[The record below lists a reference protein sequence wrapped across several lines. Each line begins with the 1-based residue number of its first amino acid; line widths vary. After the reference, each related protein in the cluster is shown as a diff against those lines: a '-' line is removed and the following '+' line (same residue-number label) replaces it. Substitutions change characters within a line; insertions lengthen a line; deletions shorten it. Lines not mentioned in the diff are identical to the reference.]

1 MNHDEAKQILL
12 LYRPGTTD
20 AEDPDTAAA
29 LSLAKADPELS
40 RWLEAHCARQTALRE
55 KFRQL
60 PVLAG
65 LKEQIIS
72 EEAAKAKAASRREK
86 IVGLSAVAAI
96 VIALMTIGFLVLPHK
111 PAAPEANTTLAEY
124 KSEMAGRA
132 LSYYGMDLTTND
144 AAQIQAYLAKNQAPS
159 DYALPAALQKVAM
172 TGCAIQSWQ
181 NSRASMICFNTG
193 KLPQGG
199 QHSDLWLFVVDRT
212 TVKDSPLIA
221 SPQFDQVNGLTTVA
235 WTQGNNLY
243 LLGAKSDEGT
253 LKKFL

>member
-1 MNHDEAKQILL
+1 MNNDEAKQILL
-12 LYRPGTTD
+12 LYRPGTSD

-29 LSLAKADPELS
+29 LALAKADSELS
-40 RWLEAHCARQTALRE
+40 RWLEEHCARQVALRE

-72 EEAAKAKAASRREK
+72 EGAAKAKAVSRREK
-86 IVGLSAVAAI
+86 ITGLAAVAAI
-96 VIALMTIGFLVLPHK
+96 VIALMAIGFFVLPHK
-111 PAAPEANTTLAEY
+111 QTPPEVNTTLAEY
-124 KSEMAGRA
+124 KTEMAYHA

-144 AAQIQAYLAKNQAPS
+144 AGQIQAYLAKNQAPS
-159 DYALPAALQKVAM
+159 DYTLPAGLQKISM
-172 TGCAIQSWQ
+172 TGCAIQGWQ
-181 NSRASMICFNTG
+181 STKASMICFNTG

-212 TVKDSPLIA
+212 KVKDAPTIA
-221 SPQFDQVNGLTTVA
+221 SPQFGTVNGLMTVA

-243 LLGAKSDEGT
+243 LLGARSDEET

>member
-1 MNHDEAKQILL
+1 MNNDEAKQILI
-12 LYRPGTTD
+12 LYRPGTAD

-29 LSLAKADPELS
+29 LALAKADPELS
-40 RWLEAHCARQTALRE
+40 RWLEDHCARQIALRE

-86 IVGLSAVAAI
+86 IVGFSAVAAI
-96 VIALMTIGFLVLPHK
+96 VIAFIVIGYIVLPHK
-111 PAAPEANTTLAEY
+111 PTPPEAITTLAEY
-124 KSEMAGRA
+124 KSEMAYRA
-132 LSYYGMDLTTND
+132 LSPYGMDLTTND
-144 AAQIQAYLAKNQAPS
+144 ATQIQVYLAKNQAPS
-159 DYALPAALQKVAM
+159 DYTLPAGLQKIAM

-181 NSRASMICFNTG
+181 SSKASMICFNTG

-212 TVKDSPLIA
+212 TVKDAPTITT
-221 SPQFDQVNGLTTVA
+221 PEFDKVNGLTTVA

-243 LLGAKSDEGT
+243 LLGAKSDEDT

>member
-1 MNHDEAKQILL
+1 MNNDEAKQILL
-12 LYRPGTTD
+12 LYRPGTID

-29 LSLAKADPELS
+29 LALAKADPELS
-40 RWLEAHCARQTALRE
+40 HWLEEHCARQNALRE
-55 KFRQL
+55 KFRQI

-86 IVGLSAVAAI
+86 VVGLSAVAAI
-96 VIALMTIGFLVLPHK
+96 VVALIVIGSFLLPHK
-111 PAAPEANTTLAEY
+111 QAPVNASTLADY
-124 KSEMAGRA
+124 KVQMAYQTVG
-132 LSYYGMDLTTND
+132 YYGMDLTTND
-144 AAQIQAYLAKNQAPS
+144 AAQIQVYLAKNNAPS
-159 DYALPAALQKVAM
+159 DYVLPAGLQKVTM
-172 TGCAIQSWQ
+172 TGCAIKNWQS
-181 NSRASMICFNTG
+181 SKASMICFNTG

-212 TVKDSPLIA
+212 TVKNSPLIT
-221 SPQFDQVNGLTTVA
+221 SPKFESVNGLMTVA

-243 LLGAKSDEGT
+243 LLGAHSDEDT